1 MFSRLGLVCSC
12 PGCFVAWPSTVSDAF
27 QYSAAEVVA
36 PPFWRMLVHVGSA
49 ALSCA
54 WALHNSQFRARL
66 FLRSAARLG
75 RSVRPICPTLG
86 CLVLEAL
93 LLGHDQ
99 LAPWR
104 LALTSAAR
112 LVLCCLA
119 WSFLR
124 LAALAPCRY
133 GARLACLFFMHAHVF
148 VAVSL
153 GIVGCFLG
161 CILVCLF
168 VGVYAAFVL

>member
-1 MFSRLGLVCSC
+1 MHGYSCARLR
-12 PGCFVAWPSTVSDAF
+12 D
-27 QYSAAEVVA
+27 
-36 PPFWRMLVHVGSA
+36 SA
-49 ALSCA
+49 AL
-54 WALHNSQFRARL
+54 F
-66 FLRSAARLG
+66 G

-86 CLVLEAL
+86 CLVLEVLFGAWP
-93 LLGHDQ
+93 
-99 LAPWR
+99 PWR

-112 LVLCCLA
+112 LVLCGLA

-153 GIVGCFLG
+153 GIVGCFFG
-161 CILVCLF
+161 CLLVCFF